1 MTLDFLSENNW
12 IILVAVIVLAVIIGG
27 IALLI
32 HKILNKNK
40 VDEKPT
46 EEQIASETMDRYLE
60 DVNDDKTKEEFKKYE
75 NEKEKEN
82 K

>member
-1 MTLDFLSENNW
+1 MVLDFLSENNW

-46 EEQIASETMDRYLE
+46 EEQIVSETMDRYLE
-60 DVNDDKTKEEFKKYE
+60 DVNDDKTKEEFEKYE
-75 NEKEKEN
+75 NEKEKED

>member
-1 MTLDFLSENNW
+1 MVLDFLSENNW

-60 DVNDDKTKEEFKKYE
+60 DVNDDKTKEEFEKYE
-75 NEKEKEN
+75 NEKEKED

>member
-1 MTLDFLSENNW
+1 MVLDFLSENNW

-60 DVNDDKTKEEFKKYE
+60 DVYDYKTKEEFEKYE
-75 NEKEKEN
+75 NEKEKED

>member
-1 MTLDFLSENNW
+1 MVLDFLSENNW
-12 IILVAVIVLAVIIGG
+12 IILVAVIGLAVIIGG
-27 IALLI
+27 VALLI

-60 DVNDDKTKEEFKKYE
+60 DVKDDKTKEEFEKYE
-75 NEKEKEN
+75 NEKEKED

>member
-1 MTLDFLSENNW
+1 MILDFLSENNW

>member
-1 MTLDFLSENNW
+1 MVLDFLSENNW

-60 DVNDDKTKEEFKKYE
+60 DVNDDKTKEEFEKYK
-75 NEKEKEN
+75 NEKEKED